1 VANKTLERAYKIVP
15 SIQSIIGKPKIFGQN
30 KFHSQEMGNPK
41 AKAVIIIT
49 AIDTKNILIIS
60 NILFILNPL
69 IKAMN
74 CAV

>member
-1 VANKTLERAYKIVP
+1 
-15 SIQSIIGKPKIFGQN
+15 
-30 KFHSQEMGNPK
+30 MGNPK

-69 IKAMN
+69 IKATN